1 MSQFC
6 SKKKKLISNQTQKQK
21 RKENGVLLFMT
32 SAIQENTLVRNGNG
46 QSDKQLQ
53 PETNFPKY

>member
-1 MSQFC
+1 
-6 SKKKKLISNQTQKQK
+6 
-21 RKENGVLLFMT
+21 MT